1 MTSHHLHAALIPP
14 VVMEGESLE
23 SVYQFDYLGCH
34 FSSDG
39 DDAAD
44 MRHRMAIAG
53 ERSRGLDY
61 LSRDNRLVWSLKLRL
76 YAASVC
82 STLTHRS
89 EAWMLTLN
97 GFSSRQIHHREVV
110 SRGGHQS
117 FVRPSDGCANAEA
130 SVAGPYPADAC
141 RPPSAPCGVGAG
153 PTIWTVGA
161 VPTWHPPDGHTPP
174 PK

>member
-1 MTSHHLHAALIPP
+1 MLTSHHLHAALIPP

-23 SVYQFDYLGCH
+23 SV
-34 FSSDG
+34 SSTTSG
-39 DDAAD
+39 AISPATEPT
-44 MRHRMAIAG
+44 RQTYAIAG

-61 LSRDNRLVWSLKLRL
+61 LSRGNRLVRSLKLRL

-82 STLTHRS
+82 STLTHGS

-141 RPPSAPCGVGAG
+141 RPPIAPCGVGAG

-161 VPTWHPPDGHTPP
+161 VPTWQPPDGHTPP